1 MAQMTYSNGSG
12 CFRVTGYPEEM
23 SMENLSGHVEDVGYL
38 VIRTVL
44 FKVAVWG
51 WETSGGK

>member
-51 WETSGGK
+51 